1 MTGAVVFSA
10 SSVNAY
16 LDCHLRWY
24 FGYVLNEQG
33 ESSEAQAVGIAVH
46 DAAEMWLKGTIAR
59 DSIIHVGDPL
69 RSLERLFRDEIL
81 PTYRDPILVEAS
93 FQIEVNGI
101 GFSGIIDALDRQ
113 DMPPPGSFVDWD
125 SEGRDMIDA
134 YAVYAN
140 ILRDLKTTGKRP
152 AAGKYRF
159 NMIGYYLGVTE
170 GLDHEVHAIQL
181 DYIVR
186 TQKPYYWQEVQLLPD
201 EDEIAAWAAQLEA
214 VANGVS
220 RADYEPTGLGTYV
233 CSYCSFQGICG
244 PYQRYKEA
252 TNE

>member
-33 ESSEAQAVGIAVH
+33 EQSEAQAVGIAVH
-46 DAAEMWLKGTIAR
+46 EYAEKRLRGESPPLPLDRTVKPLAAVFDR
-59 DSIIHVGDPL
+59 D
-69 RSLERLFRDEIL
+69 IL
-81 PTYRDPILVEAS
+81 PTYRTPLLVEAS

-101 GFSGIIDALDRQ
+101 GFSGIIDSLDRQ

-125 SEGRDMIDA
+125 SEGRDMIDP
-134 YAVYAN
+134 YPVYAN

-186 TQKPYYWQEVQLLPD
+186 TQTPYFWQEIQLLPD
-201 EDEIAAWAAQLEA
+201 
-214 VANGVS
+214 
-220 RADYEPTGLGTYV
+220 
-233 CSYCSFQGICG
+233 
-244 PYQRYKEA
+244 
-252 TNE
+252 

>member
-33 ESSEAQAVGIAVH
+33 EQSEAQAVGIAVH
-46 DAAEMWLKGTIAR
+46 DVVERILNRTGSNLDFI
-59 DSIIHVGDPL
+59 DDPVIG
-69 RSLERLFRDEIL
+69 SLIRLFNRDIL
-81 PTYRDPILVEAS
+81 PTYRTPLLVEAS

-101 GFSGIIDALDRQ
+101 GFSGIIDALDQ
-113 DMPPPGSFVDWD
+113 HDVPPAMAFPDFDMYWAAETAGMLPV
-125 SEGRDMIDA
+125 
-134 YAVYAN
+134 AN
-140 ILRDLKTTGKRP
+140 ILRDTKTTGKRP

-170 GLDHEVHAIQL
+170 GLDHEVHAMQL
-181 DYIVR
+181 DYMVR
-186 TQKPYYWQEVQLLPD
+186 TMKPYYWPEVQQIPD
-201 EDEIAAWAAQLEA
+201 EDEVGAWAAQLET
-214 VANGVS
+214 VANGVA

-233 CSYCSFQGICG
+233 CSYCSYAGICG
-244 PYQRYKEA
+244 PYQRYKEV
-252 TNE
+252 TNG

>member
-24 FGYVLNEQG
+24 FGYVLNEEG

-46 DAAEMWLKGTIAR
+46 DVAERTLKRTLPPDAFAN
-59 DSIIHVGDPL
+59 DSVIG
-69 RSLERLFRDEIL
+69 SLIRLFNREIL

-101 GFSGIIDALDRQ
+101 GFSGIIDSLDRQ
-113 DMPPPGSFVDWD
+113 DVPWGF
-125 SEGRDMIDA
+125 
-134 YAVYAN
+134 AN

-152 AAGKYRF
+152 ASGTYRF
-159 NMIGYYLGVTE
+159 AMIGYYLGVTE
-170 GLDHEVHAIQL
+170 GLDHEVDGMQL
-181 DYIVR
+181 DYLIR

-244 PYQRYKEA
+244 PYQRYKEV
-252 TNE
+252 TNG

>member
-24 FGYVLNEQG
+24 FGYVLNEEG
-33 ESSEAQAVGIAVH
+33 EQSEAQAVGIAVH
-46 DAAEMWLKGTIAR
+46 DVAERTLKRTLPPDAFAN
-59 DSIIHVGDPL
+59 DPVIG
-69 RSLERLFRDEIL
+69 SLIRLFNREIL

-152 AAGKYRF
+152 TAGKYRF

-170 GLDHEVHAIQL
+170 GLDHEVHAMQL
-181 DYIVR
+181 DYMVR
-186 TQKPYYWQEVQLLPD
+186 TLKPYYWPEVQQIPD
-201 EDEIAAWAAQLEA
+201 EDEVGAWAAQLET
-214 VANGVS
+214 VANGVA

-233 CSYCSFQGICG
+233 CSYCSYAGICG
-244 PYQRYKEA
+244 PYQRYKEV
-252 TNE
+252 TNG

>member
-24 FGYVLNEQG
+24 FGYVLNEEG
-33 ESSEAQAVGIAVH
+33 EQSEPQRVGIKLH
-46 DAAEMWLKGTIAR
+46 DYAERVLRHLGTAYIPDPEIKDLAKVFIA
-59 DSIIHVGDPL
+59 DV
-69 RSLERLFRDEIL
+69 L
-81 PTYRDPILVEAS
+81 PTYRTPLLVEAS

-101 GFSGIIDALDRQ
+101 GFSGIIDALDQQ
-113 DMPPPGSFVDWD
+113 DVPWGF
-125 SEGRDMIDA
+125 
-134 YAVYAN
+134 AN
-140 ILRDLKTTGKRP
+140 ILRDLKSTGKRP

-159 NMIGYYLGVTE
+159 AMTGYYLGVTE

-181 DYIVR
+181 DYIIR

-220 RADYEPTGLGTYV
+220 RSDYEPTGLGIYV

-244 PYQRYKEA
+244 PYQRYKEV
-252 TNE
+252 TNG